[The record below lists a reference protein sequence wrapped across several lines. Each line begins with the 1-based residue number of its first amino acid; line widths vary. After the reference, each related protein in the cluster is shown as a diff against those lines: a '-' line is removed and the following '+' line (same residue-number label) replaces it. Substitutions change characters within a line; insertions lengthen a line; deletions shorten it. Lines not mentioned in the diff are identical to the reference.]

1 MLGVYLTAVVML
13 NQLFLKFSVNI
24 YTLNY
29 NQGFKMQNEQK
40 QNYYLVSVIFKTNAS
55 GGLVQ
60 HASIIQ
66 HFTSKIINNSLM
78 NEMKISFE
86 NVLKTKEENQGI
98 SDLQITS
105 ISYLG
110 EMTETEF
117 NS

>member
-1 MLGVYLTAVVML
+1 
-13 NQLFLKFSVNI
+13 
-24 YTLNY
+24 
-29 NQGFKMQNEQK
+29 MQNEQK
-40 QNYYLVSVIFKTNAS
+40 QNYYLVSVIFKSNTS
-55 GGLVQ
+55 GGLIK

-66 HFTSKIINNSLM
+66 NFNSKIINKSLM

-86 NVLKTKEENQGI
+86 NVLKTQEENQGL